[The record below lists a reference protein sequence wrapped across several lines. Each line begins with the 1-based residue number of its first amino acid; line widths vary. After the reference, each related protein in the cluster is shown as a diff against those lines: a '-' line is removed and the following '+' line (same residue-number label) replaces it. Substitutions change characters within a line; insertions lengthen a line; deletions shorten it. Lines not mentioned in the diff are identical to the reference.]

1 MGVRERKDK
10 YWRGDLETQGS
21 HSEVGRMTRR
31 MTTLI
36 ALVLTKMSSYRGV

>member
-21 HSEVGRMTRR
+21 HSEVGRMTR
-31 MTTLI
+31 
-36 ALVLTKMSSYRGV
+36 